1 MPKIWSKKDERQYKA
16 IVKSC
21 LKKDARKTKSCKS
34 MAAAIVNKRRGVEGR
49 TKRPLWDKSGRII
62 LKPRV
67 GSVFGVHVS
76 YKTKKGQP
84 FNFRDAEARKLV
96 CKTLKKRK
104 CPYPDRGFWFQQQ
117 VRDLEFDNIPGY
129 RMTRDQA
136 LKVARVLRS
145 KGFRAKVTRA

>member
-34 MAAAIVNKRRGVEGR
+34 MAAAIVNKRRAFEGR
-49 TKRPLWDKSGRII
+49 VKGAKT
-62 LKPRV
+62 
-67 GSVFGVHVS
+67 GSFSVPIFGVHVS

-104 CPYPDRGFWFQQQ
+104 CPYPDKGFWFQQQ
-117 VRDLEFDNIPGY
+117 VRDLEFDDIPGY